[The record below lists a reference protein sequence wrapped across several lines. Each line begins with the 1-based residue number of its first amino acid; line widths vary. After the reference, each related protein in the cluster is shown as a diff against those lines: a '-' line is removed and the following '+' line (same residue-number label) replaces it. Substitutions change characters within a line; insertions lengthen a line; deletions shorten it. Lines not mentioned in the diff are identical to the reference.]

1 MNPDPTT
8 ASETTA
14 RIMEERAEIQQQVE
28 APTPAEDTTAA
39 HPVDDDS

>member
-8 ASETTA
+8 ASETAT

-28 APTPAEDTTAA
+28 APTPTEDTTAA
-39 HPVDDDS
+39 HPVDDD